1 MASKNKNVPT
11 VVYYDACVADCDN
24 GIEFKG
30 ENNVLISMRRGM
42 TFNALK
48 TKIQHKMGLNQGQ
61 TITIV
66 IYRYPIYVGSGM
78 FNYQAVTISDNEDID
93 DMFNPSH
100 LNVDPTTNIHV
111 AQSESNGMSHDYHD
125 QNGFSDKVVGDFS
138 DHEGEIL
145 ANNNNNNNDNEDNDI
160 QFLFQPTTIENV
172 YRPYPNSVDVGDNQ
186 VPDNLAYRHF
196 FYQQQQSDSHD
207 GKLYVS

>member
-93 DMFNPSH
+93 DMFNVYNRHQCLSGFQFLIQYEQQPSS
-100 LNVDPTTNIHV
+100 TTNVETTVQSPQIH
-111 AQSESNGMSHDYHD
+111 ETPYTNYH
-125 QNGFSDKVVGDFS
+125 
-138 DHEGEIL
+138 
-145 ANNNNNNNDNEDNDI
+145 
-160 QFLFQPTTIENV
+160 T
-172 YRPYPNSVDVGDNQ
+172 
-186 VPDNLAYRHF
+186 
-196 FYQQQQSDSHD
+196 
-207 GKLYVS
+207 

>member
-93 DMFNPSH
+93 D
-100 LNVDPTTNIHV
+100 I
-111 AQSESNGMSHDYHD
+111 NGMSHDYHD

-196 FYQQQQSDSHD
+196 FDQQQQSDSHD
-207 GKLYVS
+207 GKLYVVSHHLIA